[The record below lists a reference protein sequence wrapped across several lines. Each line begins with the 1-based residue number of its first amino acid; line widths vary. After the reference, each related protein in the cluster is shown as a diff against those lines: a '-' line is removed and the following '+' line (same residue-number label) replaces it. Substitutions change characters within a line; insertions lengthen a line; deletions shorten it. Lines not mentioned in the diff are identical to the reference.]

1 MNIHECVTVVQ
12 LIGMK
17 DTEECL
23 PPFRVPFVPR
33 LRYGRDRSKGI
44 VVTAWTCPMFQDH
57 FSFDF
62 HGCFLK
68 NRQYLNVPNFTKG
81 FSLANKETSSLNWS
95 RESHAP
101 ERQQGQ
107 KPQGAGC
114 LRYPQNVMGQ
124 PWYIM
129 VYQSTSYG
137 ISWYIMVYWL
147 PLLSLSQPIM
157 VAVGLNGLGGAAF
170 VSRAPGAID
179 FACRR
184 VCKNWRTARTV
195 DLFRDQILKVMLDKC
210 TNYYYIDITI

>member
-1 MNIHECVTVVQ
+1 MLEAMLMLYNSGKNPRNNLCHLTLHFMSIHECVTVVQ

-68 NRQYLNVPNFTKG
+68 NRQYLNVPNFEFHQRFQFGQQRNVKFELITWKPCPGATAGAKAPRSRVFAVPTKM
-81 FSLANKETSSLNWS
+81 SWD
-95 RESHAP
+95 SH
-101 ERQQGQ
+101 
-107 KPQGAGC
+107 
-114 LRYPQNVMGQ
+114 
-124 PWYIM
+124 
-129 VYQSTSYG
+129 S

-147 PLLSLSQPIM
+147 PLLSLSQPTM
-157 VAVGLNGLGGAAF
+157 VAVG
-170 VSRAPGAID
+170 P
-179 FACRR
+179 
-184 VCKNWRTARTV
+184 
-195 DLFRDQILKVMLDKC
+195 
-210 TNYYYIDITI
+210 

>member
-1 MNIHECVTVVQ
+1 MLEAMVMLYNSGKNPRNNLCHLTLHFMSIHECVTVVQ
-12 LIGMK
+12 LIGTK

-68 NRQYLNVPNFTKG
+68 NRQYLNVPNFEFHQRFQFGQQRNVK
-81 FSLANKETSSLNWS
+81 FERS

-114 LRYPQNVMGQ
+114 LRYP
-124 PWYIM
+124 PKCHETAI
-129 VYQSTSYG
+129 VYHG
-137 ISWYIMVYWL
+137 ISWYIDCHCYHYHNLLWL
-147 PLLSLSQPIM
+147 P
-157 VAVGLNGLGGAAF
+157 
-170 VSRAPGAID
+170 
-179 FACRR
+179 
-184 VCKNWRTARTV
+184 
-195 DLFRDQILKVMLDKC
+195 
-210 TNYYYIDITI
+210 